1 MITENL
7 SMLEAAMVNDA
18 EARNVVCKL
27 MQRCDLID
35 AQHASLS
42 HVLAKKDP
50 QEYTRL
56 LETAERI
63 NPMITQVLATISDS
77 RRQAYAAIEDPNA
90 DWCNAVIS
98 WLDERGPITLSR
110 EQTYKVMGL
119 MLSNEPDL

>member
-1 MITENL
+1 MP
-7 SMLEAAMVNDA
+7 EAAMVNDT
-18 EARNVVCKL
+18 EARNVVRKL

-50 QEYTRL
+50 QEYARL

-63 NPMITQVLATISDS
+63 NPMITQVLATIDDT
-77 RRQAYAAIEDPNA
+77 RRQAYAAIEDANA
-90 DWCNAVIS
+90 DWCNAVMS
-98 WLDERGPITLSR
+98 WLDEKGPIILSR

-119 MLSNEPDL
+119 MLPNEPDL